1 MKLQL
6 TVIVALLFFGL
17 VFSVPVRAQSVAI
30 VMPSDV
36 RGAYDVNPLLNSNYT
51 GKGVTV
57 AIVNTG
63 IDSTFYSDIR
73 MFDGKYGLPD
83 PIVSI
88 VRPNGAAGT
97 SQETPQAETTADV
110 ELVHAMA
117 PDAKILLVLV
127 GGVSVLPGGF
137 SYVIDNN
144 AADIAMESPSSWWS
158 GSGAANW
165 AQSYNAEYAKSV
177 AEKITLIA
185 ASNDFGSNNTYPDDF
200 YTGSGFWTTLTPPV
214 YMMPQ
219 YSPYVTAVGGTVLT
233 VEPNGSYSEVGWP
246 QSGGGPSALFPEPS
260 WQVGPGVPQNG
271 YRNIPDIALDASCQT
286 PYAIDWNNDKW
297 TYFCGTS
304 GATPTFAGILAD
316 IQEAAG
322 GRLGFLNP
330 TLYSL
335 AVSDPSVYHDITSG
349 CSVLQPNPTNPNSK
363 RNGYCAQPG
372 WDFVTGWG
380 SVDAVKLATHLAPS
394 THLVS
399 ASAAGVTISFR
410 PISVTVWVTTRKPAK
425 MKLT

>member
-6 TVIVALLFFGL
+6 TVIVALLVFGL
-17 VFSVPVRAQSVAI
+17 VFTVPVRAQSVTPLT
-30 VMPSDV
+30 PSDL
-36 RGAYDVNPLLNSNYT
+36 RGAYNVNPLLNAGYT

-63 IDSTFYSDIR
+63 VDGTFNSDIK

-83 PIVSI
+83 ATVSI

-97 SQETPQAETTADV
+97 DQELPQAETTADA
-110 ELVHAMA
+110 ELIHAMA

-127 GGVSVLPGGF
+127 GGQATVLPSGF

-144 AADIAMESPSSWWS
+144 AADIAMESPSSWKS
-158 GSGAANW
+158 GSGAASW
-165 AQSYNAEYAKSV
+165 AQSYSAEYAKSV
-177 AEKITLIA
+177 AQKITLIA

-200 YTGSGFWTTLTPPV
+200 YTGSGFWTTLPAPV

-233 VEPNGSYSEVGWP
+233 VAAGSYSEVGWS
-246 QSGGGPSALFPEPS
+246 QSGGGPSTLFTEPS
-260 WQVGPGVPQNG
+260 WQTGPGVPQNG
-271 YRNIPDIALDASCQT
+271 FRNIPDIALDASCDT
-286 PYAIDWNNDKW
+286 PYAIDWNNDKYTW
-297 TYFCGTS
+297 FCGTS
-304 GATPTFAGILAD
+304 GAAPTFAGILAD
-316 IQEAAG
+316 IQQAAG

-335 AVSDPSVYHDITSG
+335 AVMDPAVYHDITSG
-349 CSVLQPNPTNPNSK
+349 CSILQPNPNDPSSK
-363 RNGYCAQPG
+363 QNGYCAQPG

-380 SVDAVKLATHLAPS
+380 SVDASRLASHLAPS
-394 THLVS
+394 ANIPEFSVGVPILFWLILVPVLI
-399 ASAAGVTISFR
+399 A
-410 PISVTVWVTTRKPAK
+410 TRKRAK